1 MNEQELRLLI
11 VDNAEDARTV
21 REMLE
26 SAVGPRFQVQV
37 AENLVSA
44 LNALARQSL
53 DIVLVELT
61 LADAQGLATF
71 ETIQRH
77 AHGLPIVIHTGMA
90 NESQALTAVEHG
102 AQDYLIKGK
111 PSCQAFMR
119 VLQYSVARHRCAVD
133 TVQSELIEAKVI
145 GFLAVKGGVGA
156 TTLATHFSV
165 ELARQTRARVLLMDL
180 DMSGRS
186 AALLLKA
193 DAPYTVADAATNLHR
208 LDADFWGRIVCKTS
222 CDGLELLQ
230 APGAV
235 GSFDQIS
242 GERVR
247 HVLRFARTMY
257 PHIVVDLG
265 RAGPTSL
272 RLLEELSEIYVVTT
286 GGMVEMYET
295 SRVLKRLSSLGFT
308 GNQVRMIVNRVS
320 GPSFVTRSAIEK
332 ALGHTA
338 CWTLSDY
345 SSEIEAAYGSGDFIA
360 NAASLRRQCELL
372 VARSLGT
379 SKDAALTQP
388 PFWSSALESLQHLFS
403 SASHSGRASAPSVVR
418 RKQPQAVTVEPLT
431 PVAPSDVPP
440 PSLGSLQRLSS
451 SVSHEGPESAP
462 SADSLRQPLN
472 TAAEPETP
480 AASLDKHSVG

>member
-1 MNEQELRLLI
+1 MPDEELRLLI
-11 VDNAEDARTV
+11 VDNAEDARNV

-26 SAVGPRFQVQV
+26 SANGPRFNVQV
-37 AENLVSA
+37 AENLVAA
-44 LNALARQSL
+44 LNALAHQSF
-53 DIVLVELT
+53 DIVLVELA

-77 AHGLPIVIHTGMA
+77 AHGLPIVIYTGTA
-90 NESQALTAVEHG
+90 NEMQALTAVERG

-119 VLQYSVARHRCAVD
+119 VLQYSVARNRRLAGAAQAEAV
-133 TVQSELIEAKVI
+133 EAKIV

-165 ELARQTRARVLLMDL
+165 ELARQTRAKVLLLDL

-193 DAPYTVADAATNLHR
+193 DAQYSVADAATNLHR
-208 LDADFWGRIVCKTS
+208 LDTDFWARIVCKTAY
-222 CDGLELLQ
+222 DGLELLQ

-235 GSFDQIS
+235 GAFDQIS

-247 HVLRFARTMY
+247 HVLRFARSLY

-265 RAGPTSL
+265 RACPVSL

-286 GGMVEMYET
+286 CGMVEMYET

-308 GNQVRMIVNRVS
+308 ENQVRMIINRVT
-320 GPSFVTRSAIEK
+320 GPNFVTRSAIEK
-332 ALGHTA
+332 ALGHSA

-345 SSEIEAAYGSGDFIA
+345 SSEIEEAYSSGNFIQRA
-360 NAASLRRQCELL
+360 SSLRHQCELL
-372 VARSLGT
+372 VARSLGA
-379 SKDAALTQP
+379 SKDALLTQP
-388 PFWSSALESLQHLFS
+388 PFWSSALDSLRSLFS
-403 SASHSGRASAPSVVR
+403 SVSPGGRESARNAP
-418 RKQPQAVTVEPLT
+418 RKQPLNIAPENETSATVSVLS
-431 PVAPSDVPP
+431 PSVQESP
-440 PSLGSLQRLSS
+440 QRLSG
-451 SVSHEGPESAP
+451 SVMRDDRASGP
-462 SADSLRQPLN
+462 SAAIRNQPLN
-472 TAAEPETP
+472 VAVEPESP
-480 AASLDKHSVG
+480 ATALDQHADD